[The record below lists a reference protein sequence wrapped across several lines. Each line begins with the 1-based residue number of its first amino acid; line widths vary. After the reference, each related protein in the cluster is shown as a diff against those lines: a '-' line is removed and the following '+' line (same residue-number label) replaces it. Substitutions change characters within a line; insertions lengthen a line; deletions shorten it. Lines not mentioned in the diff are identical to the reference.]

1 MTLSFDFFD
10 GTDPRL
16 PEALLIREAVFIREQ
31 GIDPNLEL
39 DDYDFI
45 AWHVLAREDE
55 KPVGTA
61 RLVTLDAHTTKIGRV
76 AVLPEAR
83 GKGIARQ
90 MVALLIEY
98 SKREGFSRVIL
109 DSQLPVVP
117 FYEKLGF
124 TATGPIFLDAD
135 LPHQRMELDLRGFIH

>member
-1 MTLSFDFFD
+1 MTLVFDFFD

-16 PEALLIREAVFIREQ
+16 PEALLIREAVFVREQ

-45 AWHVLAREDE
+45 AWHVLVKDDE

-61 RLVTLDAHTTKIGRV
+61 RLVTQDAQTTKIGRV

-83 GKGIARQ
+83 GRGIARM
-90 MVALLIEY
+90 MVSMLVEY

-109 DSQLPVVP
+109 DAQLPVVP

-124 TATGPIFLDAD
+124 KGTGQFFLDAD
-135 LPHQRMELDLRGFIH
+135 LPHQRMELDLRGSVH